1 MTPPNSHQADQAV
14 TQKIGLFCDLKKHL
28 PGLPNTRRF
37 ANNRELT
44 LDEIQ
49 DNSYTILNIHFFN
62 DLHTMAKA
70 EKKKKTGKPKVS
82 AIPKGYHSV
91 IPVLV
96 LKGAEQAIEFYKKA
110 FGAKELGRAYMP
122 GSNIIL
128 HAEMQI
134 GDSRIMLN
142 DEFPEMNCKSPQSVG
157 GASTA
162 LYVYVKDVEKI
173 FTQAS
178 AAGATITMPVMDAF
192 WGDRT
197 GQLID
202 PYGHVW
208 SFATRKRNLSPKELQ
223 KAQEEWLSKMTRGQ
237 QAQKPQ

>member
-1 MTPPNSHQADQAV
+1 
-14 TQKIGLFCDLKKHL
+14 
-28 PGLPNTRRF
+28 
-37 ANNRELT
+37 
-44 LDEIQ
+44 
-49 DNSYTILNIHFFN
+49 
-62 DLHTMAKA
+62 MAKA
-70 EKKKKTGKPKVS
+70 EKKKKRTAKPKVS

-91 IPVLV
+91 TPVLV
-96 LKGAEQAIEFYKKA
+96 VKGAEQAIEFYKKA
-110 FGAKELGRAYMP
+110 FGSKELDRTYMP

-178 AAGATITMPVMDAF
+178 AAGATVTMPVMDAF
-192 WGDRT
+192 WGDKT

-208 SFATRKRNLSPKELQ
+208 SFATRKRNLSAKELQ
-223 KAQEEWLSKMTRGQ
+223 KSQEEWFSKMTKDQ

>member
-1 MTPPNSHQADQAV
+1 
-14 TQKIGLFCDLKKHL
+14 
-28 PGLPNTRRF
+28 
-37 ANNRELT
+37 
-44 LDEIQ
+44 
-49 DNSYTILNIHFFN
+49 
-62 DLHTMAKA
+62 MAKT
-70 EKKKKTGKPKVS
+70 EKKKKRTAKPKVS

-91 IPVLV
+91 TPVLV
-96 LKGAEQAIEFYKKA
+96 VKGAEQAIEFYKKA
-110 FGAKELGRAYMP
+110 FGSKELDRTYMP

-208 SFATRKRNLSPKELQ
+208 SFATRKRNLSAKELQ
-223 KAQEEWLSKMTRGQ
+223 KSQEEWFSKMTKDQ

>member
-1 MTPPNSHQADQAV
+1 MIF
-14 TQKIGLFCDLKKHL
+14 TQYLIYAF
-28 PGLPNTRRF
+28 
-37 ANNRELT
+37 LT
-44 LDEIQ
+44 TC
-49 DNSYTILNIHFFN
+49 NA
-62 DLHTMAKA
+62 MAKA
-70 EKKKKTGKPKVS
+70 EKKKRTAKPKVS

-91 IPVLV
+91 TPVLV
-96 LKGAEQAIEFYKKA
+96 VKGAEQAIEFYKKA
-110 FGAKELGRAYMP
+110 FGAKELDRTYMP

-178 AAGATITMPVMDAF
+178 AAGATVTMPVMDAF

-208 SFATRKRNLSPKELQ
+208 SFATRKRNLSAKELQ
-223 KAQEEWLSKMTRGQ
+223 KSQEEWFSKMTKDQ
-237 QAQKPQ
+237 

>member
-1 MTPPNSHQADQAV
+1 MTCSA
-14 TQKIGLFCDLKKHL
+14 
-28 PGLPNTRRF
+28 
-37 ANNRELT
+37 
-44 LDEIQ
+44 
-49 DNSYTILNIHFFN
+49 
-62 DLHTMAKA
+62 MAKT
-70 EKKKKTGKPKVS
+70 EKKKNRKTTAKSRVS

-91 IPVLV
+91 TPVLTI
-96 LKGAEQAIEFYKKA
+96 KGAEQAIEFYKKA
-110 FGAKELGRAYMP
+110 FGAKDLDRAYMP
-122 GSNIIL
+122 GGNIIL

-162 LYVYVKDVEKI
+162 LYIYVKDVDKI

-178 AAGATITMPVMDAF
+178 AAGATVTMPVMDAF

-208 SFATRKRNLSPKELQ
+208 SFATRKRNLSTKEMQ
-223 KAQEEWLSKMTRGQ
+223 NAQEEWLAEMTKGQ